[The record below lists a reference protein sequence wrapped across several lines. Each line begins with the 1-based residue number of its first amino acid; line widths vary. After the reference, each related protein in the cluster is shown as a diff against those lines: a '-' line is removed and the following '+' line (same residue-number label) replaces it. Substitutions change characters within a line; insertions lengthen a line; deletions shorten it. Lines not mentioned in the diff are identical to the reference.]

1 MLWKNLGYYHDEE
14 GFSRGISLACTCI
27 TGVMQLL
34 VKGNKKMQKKI
45 SYYDIE
51 LAFNDLPNADHFLG
65 VMGVT
70 LQATP
75 VLVRDS
81 SIDIDCH

>member
-1 MLWKNLGYYHDEE
+1 
-14 GFSRGISLACTCI
+14 
-27 TGVMQLL
+27 L

-51 LAFNDLPNADHFLG
+51 LAFNDLPNTDHFLR
-65 VMGVT
+65 VRGVT
-70 LQATP
+70 QEATP
-75 VLVRDS
+75 VPVRDS